1 MGSSRVD
8 PGPERKL
15 GSPQWGAPEDEP
27 CPAAWGGG
35 ASIIH
40 ADKRPAAPE
49 PLGKPSLPRLSTT
62 QPSASGPAGVGGGAA
77 LRPWRRSLLP
87 PCGSPGRPPKA
98 RAPGG
103 VAAPLHGPRGALRPC
118 AGQLSARRPGISW
131 WPLTNLQTTVSS
143 FWARPSCTAGRHT
156 WGVGLAPSSAHFLH
170 GTKGLRVSGSPLSTC
185 VSSCSDGPAPGGQG
199 SPVAA
204 RGSSRQEKM
213 TPRLEGRQT

>member
-1 MGSSRVD
+1 MSPGSSGHTRPGGGEGVGSSRVD

-118 AGQLSARRPGISW
+118 TGQLSARRPAPES
-131 WPLTNLQTTVSS
+131 PCL
-143 FWARPSCTAGRHT
+143 
-156 WGVGLAPSSAHFLH
+156 LAPFALEFQW
-170 GTKGLRVSGSPLSTC
+170 GLQ
-185 VSSCSDGPAPGGQG
+185 SDG
-199 SPVAA
+199 
-204 RGSSRQEKM
+204 
-213 TPRLEGRQT
+213 